1 MHSRP
6 LECLHAGEDPLY
18 DNLLRSLADCAKEL
32 PKQVI
37 DFVAAWG
44 QMQTEGVSDD
54 LSMSQ

>member
-1 MHSRP
+1 MHPRP
-6 LECLHAGEDPLY
+6 LESLHEGEDLLY

-44 QMQTEGVSDD
+44 QMQSEGINDE
-54 LSMSQ
+54 MSIDQ

>member
-1 MHSRP
+1 MHPKP
-6 LECLHAGEDPLY
+6 LECLHEGEDPLY

-44 QMQTEGVSDD
+44 QMQSEGINESVP
-54 LSMSQ
+54 MHQ